1 MLNANKQTVYYAT
14 FSYAEPLKDE
24 YGNETSETKTVYSAP
39 VKTAWNVRYVDSV
52 AEVTMFGTLARDT
65 LRIVAPKKGF
75 PLDENSILWF
85 GIEPPDPYDPTSP
98 KHNYVVSGIR
108 PGLSVV
114 VFYARKVDVS

>member
-1 MLNANKQTVYYAT
+1 MLNVNKQTVYYAT
-14 FSYAEPLKDE
+14 FVSKEPLKDE

-65 LRIVAPKKGF
+65 LRIVAPKKDF
-75 PLDENSILWF
+75 PLDENSILWV
-85 GIEPPDPYDPTSP
+85 GKEPPKPYDPVSP